1 MTEAQKRYFAWLRH
15 LNKAQRAQ
23 LDVASEALAKQEK
36 AVEAKR
42 EELGI
47 TDQPS
52 PTQEAIDASKAAVEA
67 SKQLLEAQE
76 QHLESIEDL
85 MRTQWAWLNWWKF

>member
-1 MTEAQKRYFAWLRH
+1 MTEPHKNLFAWMRL
-15 LNKAQRAQ
+15 LNRAQRAQ
-23 LDVASEALAKQEK
+23 LDAASEALSAQEK
-36 AVEAKR
+36 VVEAKR

-47 TDQPS
+47 SDQPS

-67 SKQLLEAQE
+67 SKTLLDAQGE
-76 QHLESIEDL
+76 HLDSIEEM